1 MKKIILSIVLI
12 CSSLPAFTQEI
23 IRFDKPAMKGGFSL
37 EELLW
42 QRSSLREYQTKT
54 PSWQH
59 IGKLLWA
66 AQGVT
71 RPESGGRTAPSA
83 WGAYPLDVYVILP
96 GGVWHYL
103 PKDHAVKQIKDH
115 DIRDDLEA
123 AGLSKSNVHHSPCVF
138 IFTADLNR
146 LMPFSEIL
154 GDVLRYAHQESG
166 HAAQNLILQ
175 AGAIGMGGCPIG
187 ANIPINGQKVI
198 GIPPEQKVVYIIA
211 TGYKKESQ

>member
-1 MKKIILSIVLI
+1 MKTFLFCIVLM
-12 CSSLPAFTQEI
+12 CTSLPAMAQELI
-23 IRFDKPAMKGGFSL
+23 KFDQPALKGGLSL

-42 QRSSLREYQTKT
+42 QRSSLREYQDKT
-54 PSWQH
+54 PSWEH

-71 RPESGGRTAPSA
+71 RPDSGGRTAPSA
-83 WGAYPLDVYVILP
+83 WGAYPLDVYVIVP
-96 GGVWHYL
+96 DGVWHYL
-103 PKDHAVKQIKDH
+103 PKDHAVEQIKDH
-115 DIRDDLEA
+115 DIWDDLA
-123 AGLSKSNVHHSPCVF
+123 KAGLSKSTVHQSPCVF
-138 IFTADLNR
+138 IFTADVNR
-146 LMPFSEIL
+146 LLSFNEIL

-187 ANIPINGQKVI
+187 ANIPIQGQKVI

-211 TGYKKESQ
+211 SGYKKANE